1 MPTRGTISGFRGLP
15 IHNQVVSALY
25 KPSLLH
31 YISYVLQM
39 KILTLPDSL
48 WAKIFMGIG
57 IRKTIWMKSIK
68 VQIDPTKL
76 FIQTS
81 PKESAYNAG
90 ARFDPWVRKIS
101 WRRKW
106 QSTPVFLPG
115 EFHGQRSL
123 VGYSPWGHKESD
135 TTKWLTHTHTEQR
148 KASNLCRRPYIQRPF
163 HNLH

>member
-15 IHNQVVSALY
+15 IHNQVVSVLY

-57 IRKTIWMKSIK
+57 IRKTIWMKCIK

-76 FIQTS
+76 FIQTA

-115 EFHGQRSL
+115 EFYGQRSL

-135 TTKWLTHTHTEQR
+135 TTKWLTHTHTHRAKESLKSVS
-148 KASNLCRRPYIQRPF
+148 KALYPKAFS
-163 HNLH
+163 